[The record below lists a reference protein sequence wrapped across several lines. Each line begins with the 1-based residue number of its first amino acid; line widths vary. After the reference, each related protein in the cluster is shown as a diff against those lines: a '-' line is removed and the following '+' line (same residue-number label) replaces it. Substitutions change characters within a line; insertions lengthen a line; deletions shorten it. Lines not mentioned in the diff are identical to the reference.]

1 MAAKPCQII
10 VRGIR
15 ENPAIT
21 EVNVRSG
28 PNTGYALLF
37 KTPVGAN
44 SVSVLEV
51 RSDDKNTDFQGKV
64 YQWFRVAFAN
74 GQEGWVRDDLVDILG
89 DGTNFGYSVIEQPVI
104 AFSLTRNTAIGVILP
119 GQEVVV
125 PVGQPTVPPAVI
137 PAAPVPAT
145 PPPTPAAPP
154 APTPIDSAPV
164 SAPSAPAAPIPA
176 PVPAVTP
183 LASDNPDRVRKAAF
197 NMTGAF
203 EGGGYATYQ
212 TYDAGIISY
221 GRFQF
226 TLAAGSFITVINRYL
241 ERSNSPISNELR
253 GYMPRI
259 NAKDEGLRQDTRLK
273 ELCIGAAADP
283 VMQQIQDEVAIE
295 GYYQPVVELSILPR
309 GLTLP
314 LTYALIFDTAINHGR
329 FNHLIPKTEEV
340 LGVPNKSRV
349 GDNGVSE
356 TQFTTTLASVRR
368 DNLYALAEKLKLPG
382 LRKRGDFW
390 VGIVGAGDWNLQG
403 DANGTVNINGKIVQ
417 VRTP

>member
-28 PNTGYALLF
+28 PHTGYALLF

-51 RSDDKNTDFQGKV
+51 RSDDKNTNFQGKV
-64 YQWFRVAFAN
+64 YQWFRAAFAN
-74 GQEGWVRDDLVDILG
+74 GQEGWVRDDLIDILG
-89 DGTNFGYSVIEQPVI
+89 DGTNFGYSVIDQPVI
-104 AFSLTRNTAIGVILP
+104 AFSLTRNTAVGVILP
-119 GQEVVV
+119 GQEIAGVAS
-125 PVGQPTVPPAVI
+125 QPAATI
-137 PAAPVPAT
+137 PAAPLPAT
-145 PPPTPAAPP
+145 PPPTPTASPAPAPAIAPVSSVPTAP
-154 APTPIDSAPV
+154 APTPA
-164 SAPSAPAAPIPA
+164 AAPIPA
-176 PVPAVTP
+176 VTP
-183 LASDNPDRVRKAAF
+183 MNSDTAERVRKAAF
-197 NMTGAF
+197 NMTAAF

-241 ERSNSPISNELR
+241 ERSNSPMSNELR

-259 NAKDEGLRQDTRLK
+259 NGKDEGLRQDTRLK
-273 ELCIGAAADP
+273 ELCIGAASDP
-283 VMQQIQDEVAIE
+283 VMQQIQDQVAVE
-295 GYYQPVVELSILPR
+295 GYYQPVLELSILPR

-314 LTYALIFDTAINHGR
+314 LTYALIFDTAINHGKY
-329 FNHLIPKTEEV
+329 NHLIPKTEEV
-340 LGVPNKSRV
+340 LGVPSKSRV
-349 GDNGVSE
+349 GSNGVSE
-356 TQFTTTLASVRR
+356 TQFTTTLASLRR

-403 DANGTVNINGKIVQ
+403 AGNGTVNINGKIVQ
-417 VRTP
+417 VRNP

>member
-28 PNTGYALLF
+28 PHTGYALLF

-51 RSDDKNTDFQGKV
+51 RSDDKNTNFQGKV
-64 YQWFRVAFAN
+64 YQWFRAAFAN
-74 GQEGWVRDDLVDILG
+74 GQEGWVRDDLIDILG
-89 DGTNFGYSVIEQPVI
+89 DGTNFGYSIIDQPVI
-104 AFSLTRNTAIGVILP
+104 AFSLTRNTAVGVILP
-119 GQEVVV
+119 GQEIAGVANQPAAAIPAVPFLVV
-125 PVGQPTVPPAVI
+125 PPPTPTASPAPTPAVAPVPSVPSTPAPPPA
-137 PAAPVPAT
+137 AAPVPT
-145 PPPTPAAPP
+145 
-154 APTPIDSAPV
+154 
-164 SAPSAPAAPIPA
+164 
-176 PVPAVTP
+176 VTP
-183 LASDNPDRVRKAAF
+183 MSSDSPERVRKAAF
-197 NMTGAF
+197 NMTAAF

-241 ERSNSPISNELR
+241 ERSNSPAANELR

-259 NAKDEGLRQDTRLK
+259 NGKDEGLRQDTRLK
-273 ELCIGAAADP
+273 ELCIGAASDP
-283 VMQQIQDEVAIE
+283 VMQQIQDEVAVE
-295 GYYQPVVELSILPR
+295 GYYQPVLELSILPR

-314 LTYALIFDTAINHGR
+314 LTYALIFDTAINHGKY
-329 FNHLIPKTEEV
+329 NHLIPKTEEV
-340 LGVPNKSRV
+340 LGVPSKSRV
-349 GDNGVSE
+349 GSNGVSE
-356 TQFTTTLASVRR
+356 TQFTTTLASLRR

-403 DANGTVNINGKIVQ
+403 DGNGTVNINGKIVQ